1 MTNLA
6 TNLTTTAAK
15 HPEQAALRVNGQGIT
30 YAQLHG
36 MAAKIAG
43 ALRANGIQPGDRVAI
58 ILPNVPAFPVVYWG
72 ILLAGG
78 IVVPMNP
85 LLKAGE
91 IDYFF
96 TDSGAKIAFVWP
108 DFVAEATKGAANSG
122 TRIIECGPMG
132 PVEGGL
138 EGGDPIAEPHERADD
153 DTAIILYT
161 SGTTGR
167 PKGAELTHRNIHL
180 NATRSATTIQEITS
194 DDVVMGCLPLFHV
207 FGLVVGLNAATIA
220 GASLALIPRFDPA
233 AAIEV
238 IEKERVT
245 IMQGVPTM
253 YAAILNHPQ
262 SDGMDASSLRV
273 CASGGSAM
281 PLEVM
286 RSFEDKFGCI
296 ILEGYGLSETSPVAS
311 FNMPDRERKP
321 GTIGVAIPGC
331 EMKCVDLD
339 GNEVPVGEVGE
350 IAIRGDNVMKG
361 YWGKPEATAEAIP
374 DGWFRT
380 GDLATMDDEGYFT
393 IVDRKKDMILRGGMN
408 VYPREV
414 EEVIY
419 THPDVVEVAV
429 VGMPDEPDG
438 RAGRRRRRAAGGRHR
453 HPRGHHRVHQ
463 GADRRLQVPPHGV
476 GRADAAEG
484 PDRQDPAPRG
494 ARPRPRSERL
504 ALVPDAVRLPRVRR
518 APRGAPGTA
527 GGCRAWCCSA
537 CGPRCSSSPS
547 RSGCASRSSPGR
559 APVTAAWCGWSVR
572 RSCSWPWACCG
583 GRGGR
588 CARCAAAGARGGPCC
603 SCWAASPSSRRC

>member
-1 MTNLA
+1 MPNLA
-6 TNLTTTAAK
+6 TNLVATATRT
-15 HPEQAALRVNGQGIT
+15 PEQAALRVNGQSVT
-30 YAQLHG
+30 YEQLHG
-36 MAAKIAG
+36 LAAKVAG
-43 ALRANGIQPGDRVAI
+43 TLRENGVEPGDRVAV

-96 TDSGAKIAFVWP
+96 TDSGAKFAFVWP
-108 DFVAEATKGAANSG
+108 DFVAEATKGAERSG
-122 TRIIECGPMG
+122 TRIVECGPMG
-132 PVEGGL
+132 PTDFEGG
-138 EGGDPIAEPHERADD
+138 EPVAEPAARDDD

-180 NATRSATTIQEITS
+180 NALRSATVIQEIRA

-207 FGLVVGLNAATIA
+207 FGLVVGLNASTIA
-220 GASLALIPRFDPA
+220 GASLALIPRFDPEA
-233 AAIEV
+233 AVEV

-245 IMQGVPTM
+245 VMQGVPTM
-253 YAAILNHPQ
+253 YAAILNHPR
-262 SDGMDASSLRV
+262 SDGMDASSLRTCV
-273 CASGGSAM
+273 SGGSAM

-286 RSFEDKFGCI
+286 RAFEDKFGTV

-311 FNMPDRERKP
+311 FNMLDRERKP

-331 EMKCVDLD
+331 EMRCVDEN
-339 GNEVPVGEVGE
+339 GAEVPVGEVGE

-361 YWGKPEATAEAIP
+361 YWNKPEETAAAIP

-419 THPDVVEVAV
+419 QHPDVVEVAV
-429 VGMPDEPDG
+429 VGMPDELLGEQVGAAVALREGSTATPEDVIEFTKERIAAYKYPRKVWVVDTLPKG
-438 RAGRRRRRAAGGRHR
+438 PTGKILRREVSA
-453 HPRGHHRVHQ
+453 P
-463 GADRRLQVPPHGV
+463 
-476 GRADAAEG
+476 AE
-484 PDRQDPAPRG
+484 
-494 ARPRPRSERL
+494 
-504 ALVPDAVRLPRVRR
+504 
-518 APRGAPGTA
+518 
-527 GGCRAWCCSA
+527 
-537 CGPRCSSSPS
+537 
-547 RSGCASRSSPGR
+547 
-559 APVTAAWCGWSVR
+559 
-572 RSCSWPWACCG
+572 
-583 GRGGR
+583 
-588 CARCAAAGARGGPCC
+588 
-603 SCWAASPSSRRC
+603 

>member
-6 TNLTTTAAK
+6 TNLVSTATSTPE
-15 HPEQAALRVNGQGIT
+15 HPALRVNGQGVT
-30 YAQLHG
+30 YQQLHG
-36 MAAKIAG
+36 LAAKVAG
-43 ALRANGIQPGDRVAI
+43 TLRANGVEPGDRVAV

-96 TDSGAKIAFVWP
+96 TDSGAQFAFVWP
-108 DFVAEATKGAANSG
+108 DFVAEATKGAERSG
-122 TRIIECGPMG
+122 TRIVECGPMG
-132 PVEGGL
+132 PIDFA
-138 EGGDPIAEPHERADD
+138 GGDPIAEPVERADD

-167 PKGAELTHRNIHL
+167 PKGAELTHSNVHL
-180 NATRSATTIQEITS
+180 NALRSATVIQEIRA

-220 GASLALIPRFDPA
+220 GASLALIPRFDPE

-245 IMQGVPTM
+245 VMQGVPTM
-253 YAAILNHPQ
+253 YAAILHHPR
-262 SDGMDASSLRV
+262 SDGMDASSLRTCV
-273 CASGGSAM
+273 SGGSAM

-286 RSFEDKFGCI
+286 RSFEDKFDAV

-311 FNMPDRERKP
+311 FNMLDRERKP

-331 EMKCVDLD
+331 EMRCVDED

-361 YWGKPEATAEAIP
+361 YWNKPEETAAAIP

-380 GDLATMDDEGYFT
+380 GDLATMDEEGYFT

-414 EEVIY
+414 EEVIHQ
-419 THPDVVEVAV
+419 HPDVVEVAV
-429 VGMPDEPDG
+429 VGMPDGLLGEQVGAAVALREGSTTTPEDVIAFAKERIAAYKYPRKVWVVDALPKG
-438 RAGRRRRRAAGGRHR
+438 PTGKILRRE
-453 HPRGHHRVHQ
+453 VH
-463 GADRRLQVPPHGV
+463 AP
-476 GRADAAEG
+476 AE
-484 PDRQDPAPRG
+484 
-494 ARPRPRSERL
+494 
-504 ALVPDAVRLPRVRR
+504 
-518 APRGAPGTA
+518 
-527 GGCRAWCCSA
+527 
-537 CGPRCSSSPS
+537 
-547 RSGCASRSSPGR
+547 
-559 APVTAAWCGWSVR
+559 
-572 RSCSWPWACCG
+572 
-583 GRGGR
+583 
-588 CARCAAAGARGGPCC
+588 
-603 SCWAASPSSRRC
+603 

>member
-6 TNLTTTAAK
+6 SNLTTTAAD
-15 HPEQAALRVNGQGIT
+15 HPDQDALRVSGQGVT

-36 MAAKIAG
+36 MAARVAG
-43 ALRANGIQPGDRVAI
+43 SLRASGIEPGDRVAV

-85 LLKAGE
+85 LLKSAE
-91 IDYFF
+91 ISFF
-96 TDSGAKIAFVWP
+96 FRDSGAELAFVWP
-108 DFVAEATKGAANSG
+108 DFVPEATKGAEGAG
-122 TRIIECGPMG
+122 TRIVECGPMG
-132 PVEGGL
+132 PVDGVLDAGEPL
-138 EGGDPIAEPHERADD
+138 AEPIPREDD

-167 PKGAELTHRNIHL
+167 PKGAELTHRNVHL
-180 NATRSATTIQEITS
+180 NASRSASVIQEITP

-253 YAAILNHPQ
+253 YAAILNHPM
-262 SDGMDASSLRV
+262 SDGMDASSLRTCV
-273 CASGGSAM
+273 SGGSAM

-361 YWGKPEATAEAIP
+361 YWGNPEATAEAIP

-429 VGMPDEPDG
+429 VPLPDELLGEQVGAAVALREGATATPEDIIEYTKERIAAYKYPRKVWVVPELPKG
-438 RAGRRRRRAAGGRHR
+438 PTGKILRRE
-453 HPRGHHRVHQ
+453 V
-463 GADRRLQVPPHGV
+463 
-476 GRADAAEG
+476 
-484 PDRQDPAPRG
+484 
-494 ARPRPRSERL
+494 
-504 ALVPDAVRLPRVRR
+504 R
-518 APRGAPGTA
+518 APAQ
-527 GGCRAWCCSA
+527 
-537 CGPRCSSSPS
+537 
-547 RSGCASRSSPGR
+547 
-559 APVTAAWCGWSVR
+559 
-572 RSCSWPWACCG
+572 
-583 GRGGR
+583 
-588 CARCAAAGARGGPCC
+588 
-603 SCWAASPSSRRC
+603 

>member
-1 MTNLA
+1 MPNLA
-6 TNLTTTAAK
+6 TNLVATATRT
-15 HPEQAALRVNGQGIT
+15 PEQAALRVNGQSVT
-30 YAQLHG
+30 YEQLHG
-36 MAAKIAG
+36 LAAKVAG
-43 ALRANGIQPGDRVAI
+43 TLRENGVEPGDRVAV

-96 TDSGAKIAFVWP
+96 TDSGAKFAFVWP
-108 DFVAEATKGAANSG
+108 DFVAEATKGAERSG
-122 TRIIECGPMG
+122 TRIVVCGPMG
-132 PVEGGL
+132 PYAVEGGV
-138 EGGDPIAEPHERADD
+138 PVAEPAARDDD

-180 NATRSATTIQEITS
+180 NALRSATVIQEIRA

-207 FGLVVGLNAATIA
+207 FGLVVGLNASTIA
-220 GASLALIPRFDPA
+220 GASLALIPRFDPE

-245 IMQGVPTM
+245 VMQGVPTM
-253 YAAILNHPQ
+253 YAAILNHPR
-262 SDGMDASSLRV
+262 SDGMDASSLRTCV
-273 CASGGSAM
+273 SGGSAM

-286 RSFEDKFGCI
+286 RAFEDKFGTV

-311 FNMPDRERKP
+311 FNMLDRERKP

-331 EMKCVDLD
+331 EMRCVDEN
-339 GNEVPVGEVGE
+339 GAEVPVGEVGE

-361 YWGKPEATAEAIP
+361 YWNKPEETAAAIP

-419 THPDVVEVAV
+419 QHPDVVEVAV
-429 VGMPDEPDG
+429 VGMPDELLGEQVGAAVALREGSTATPEDVIEFTKERIAAYKYPRKVWVVDTLPKG
-438 RAGRRRRRAAGGRHR
+438 PTGKILRREVSA
-453 HPRGHHRVHQ
+453 P
-463 GADRRLQVPPHGV
+463 
-476 GRADAAEG
+476 AE
-484 PDRQDPAPRG
+484 
-494 ARPRPRSERL
+494 
-504 ALVPDAVRLPRVRR
+504 
-518 APRGAPGTA
+518 
-527 GGCRAWCCSA
+527 
-537 CGPRCSSSPS
+537 
-547 RSGCASRSSPGR
+547 
-559 APVTAAWCGWSVR
+559 
-572 RSCSWPWACCG
+572 
-583 GRGGR
+583 
-588 CARCAAAGARGGPCC
+588 
-603 SCWAASPSSRRC
+603 

>member
-15 HPEQAALRVNGQGIT
+15 HPEHDALRVNGQGVT
-30 YAQLHG
+30 YQQLHG
-36 MAAKIAG
+36 MAAKVAG
-43 ALRANGIQPGDRVAI
+43 TLRENGIEPGDRVAV

-72 ILLAGG
+72 ILMAGG

-96 TDSGAKIAFVWP
+96 TDSGTKIAFVWP
-108 DFVAEATKGAANSG
+108 DFVPEATKGAANSG
-122 TRIIECGPMG
+122 TRIVECGPLG
-132 PVEGGL
+132 PNDFDGG
-138 EGGDPIAEPHERADD
+138 EPVGEPLERADD

-180 NATRSATTIQEITS
+180 NALRSATVIQEIRT

-220 GASLALIPRFDPA
+220 GASLALIPRFDPE

-245 IMQGVPTM
+245 VMQGVPTM
-253 YAAILNHPQ
+253 YAAILNHPR
-262 SDGMDASSLRV
+262 SDGMDASSLRTCV
-273 CASGGSAM
+273 SGGSAM

-286 RSFEDKFGCI
+286 RAFEDTFDAV

-311 FNMPDRERKP
+311 FNMLDRERKP

-331 EMKCVDLD
+331 EMRCVDAD
-339 GNEVPVGEVGE
+339 GDEVPVGEVGE

-361 YWGKPEATAEAIP
+361 YWNKPEATAEAIP

-429 VGMPDEPDG
+429 VGMPDDLLGEQVGAAVTLREGSTATADDIIEFTKERIAAYKYPRTVWVVDELPKG
-438 RAGRRRRRAAGGRHR
+438 PTGKILRRE
-453 HPRGHHRVHQ
+453 V
-463 GADRRLQVPPHGV
+463 
-476 GRADAAEG
+476 
-484 PDRQDPAPRG
+484 
-494 ARPRPRSERL
+494 
-504 ALVPDAVRLPRVRR
+504 R
-518 APRGAPGTA
+518 APA
-527 GGCRAWCCSA
+527 G
-537 CGPRCSSSPS
+537 
-547 RSGCASRSSPGR
+547 
-559 APVTAAWCGWSVR
+559 
-572 RSCSWPWACCG
+572 
-583 GRGGR
+583 
-588 CARCAAAGARGGPCC
+588 
-603 SCWAASPSSRRC
+603 